1 MGIADKIT
9 NAAEEAAG
17 KVQQKLG
24 DLTDNPRTQAK
35 GAEKVADANAK
46 QAAEHAKDAVH
57 DTVEDLGNKARR
69 AGDKIRDAVH
79 DAADEVKKATR

>member
-35 GAEKVADANAK
+35 GAEKVADA
-46 QAAEHAKDAVH
+46 KDAVH